1 MLPQLFNHWGNIQYF
16 FIILNNLFLC
26 FLYVIGV
33 LLHIKYL
40 VISSDLCMY
49 PNPIYRIIL
58 ATQSQLLKMELTRSL
73 VMIGNPDNSKI
84 ISRLGKLVKIIMLII
99 QLVNNYWFMNYLY
112 IRTLLVNKKV
122 LQIERINLWPFL

>member
-1 MLPQLFNHWGNIQYF
+1 
-16 FIILNNLFLC
+16 
-26 FLYVIGV
+26 
-33 LLHIKYL
+33 
-40 VISSDLCMY
+40 
-49 PNPIYRIIL
+49 
-58 ATQSQLLKMELTRSL
+58 MELTRSL

-122 LQIERINLWPFL
+122 L